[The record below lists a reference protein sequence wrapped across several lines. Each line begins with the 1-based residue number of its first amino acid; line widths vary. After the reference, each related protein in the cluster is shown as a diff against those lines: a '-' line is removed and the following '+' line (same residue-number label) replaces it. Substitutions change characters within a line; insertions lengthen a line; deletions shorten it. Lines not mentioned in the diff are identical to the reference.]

1 MTQRLLLDTSSLMY
15 RAFFALPTSIT
26 GEGGQPVNALRGYL
40 DMTARLVTDHRPD
53 EVLHAGDDDWRP
65 APRVAAYAGYKSA
78 RNEEPPELTV
88 QFRILLELLDA
99 LGQAWVVAPGWEA
112 DDAIGTLCAQ
122 AQARDHLAIVSGDRD
137 LMQLVRD
144 GDPSVRL
151 LYTVKGVSELA
162 VCDEETV
169 HARYGVAPSRY
180 VDFAILRGDPSDG
193 LPGVK
198 GIGPKTAQALIDRAG
213 TIETLLDDLDGL
225 RPAVA
230 ASLQGSRD
238 YLAAMRD
245 VVPVR
250 CDVALAWRRGVR
262 DDKRVDALG
271 ERWNLVSPLRRIRD
285 ALDAGRGAAG
295 GPTAGGGT

>member
-53 EVLHAGDDDWRP
+53 EVLHVGDDDWRP

-78 RNEEPPELTV
+78 RNDEPPELTV
-88 QFRILLELLDA
+88 QFRLLLELLDA
-99 LGQAWVVAPGWEA
+99 LGQPWIVAPGWEA

-122 AQARDHLAIVSGDRD
+122 AEPGDHFAIVSGDRD

-144 GDPSVRL
+144 GSPSVRL

-162 VCDEETV
+162 VCDEAMVRE
-169 HARYGVAPSRY
+169 RYGVPPERY

-198 GIGPKTAQALIDRAG
+198 GVGPKTAQGLVERFPTLEA
-213 TIETLLDDLDGL
+213 LLDDLDGL

-230 ASLQGSRD
+230 AALDGARD
-238 YLAAMRD
+238 YLAAMRE

-250 CDVALAWRRGVR
+250 GDVALTRRQGER
-262 DDKRVDALG
+262 DDARVDGLA
-271 ERWNLVSPLRRIRD
+271 ERWNLESPLRRIRD
-285 ALDAGRGAAG
+285 ALDG
-295 GPTAGGGT
+295 GGGTEATGTGAGRR